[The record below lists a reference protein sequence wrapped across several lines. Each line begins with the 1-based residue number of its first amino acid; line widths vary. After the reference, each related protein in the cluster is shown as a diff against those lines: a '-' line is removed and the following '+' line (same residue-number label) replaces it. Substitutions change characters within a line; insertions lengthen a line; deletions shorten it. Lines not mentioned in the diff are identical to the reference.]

1 MPASSRA
8 YLSADS
14 IRVRL
19 PDGRV
24 LFSELTFGLTDER
37 VGVVGPNGSGKTTF
51 LRVLAG
57 ALVPS
62 AGVVRRTSEVAFV
75 PQGLSHRP
83 RATVAAVLGIDTKL
97 DALERVL
104 SGRGRASDLDVVGD
118 GWDVRERAIAAL
130 DRVGLGHLSLER
142 TLDLVSG
149 GEATRLALA
158 ARLLTEPTV
167 LLLDE
172 PTNDLDAAGRT
183 AVHALVAGWRH
194 GLVVCTHDRALLAH
208 VDRILEFSA
217 GTVRSYGGNYAVY
230 RAQWESEQA
239 AASREQESAAA
250 ALKRTRRHLRDVQ
263 ERKQRADARGR
274 RERETGS
281 QPPLVLNAAR
291 ERSEGTGGRLLETA
305 ARLADTSEHRLRA
318 ARARVDARAALR
330 ADLPPSGLAAGTTVV
345 ALSDVAI
352 GPPGAPA
359 PLLEHVTFDVVG
371 AERVRIVGPNGAGKS
386 TLLSL
391 LAGQHEALA
400 GRVHRGV
407 PLDRVAF
414 LDQGT
419 TLLGSAPTLE
429 EALLAR
435 HTTLSRNAVRAAL
448 ARFEFRADAAER
460 PVSALS
466 GGERMRAALASVFA
480 NASAGHTP
488 PQLLI
493 LDEPTNH
500 LDLESIEALESAL
513 RSFDG
518 ALVVVSHDDVFAARI
533 GLARTLDV
541 RPWRT
546 R

>member
-1 MPASSRA
+1 
-8 YLSADS
+8 
-14 IRVRL
+14 
-19 PDGRV
+19 
-24 LFSELTFGLTDER
+24 
-37 VGVVGPNGSGKTTF
+37 
-51 LRVLAG
+51 
-57 ALVPS
+57 
-62 AGVVRRTSEVAFV
+62 
-75 PQGLSHRP
+75 
-83 RATVAAVLGIDTKL
+83 
-97 DALERVL
+97 
-104 SGRGRASDLDVVGD
+104 
-118 GWDVRERAIAAL
+118 
-130 DRVGLGHLSLER
+130 
-142 TLDLVSG
+142 
-149 GEATRLALA
+149 
-158 ARLLTEPTV
+158 
-167 LLLDE
+167 
-172 PTNDLDAAGRT
+172 
-183 AVHALVAGWRH
+183 
-194 GLVVCTHDRALLAH
+194 
-208 VDRILEFSA
+208 
-217 GTVRSYGGNYAVY
+217 VY

-305 ARLADTSEHRLRA
+305 ARLADTAEQRLRA

-352 GPPGAPA
+352 GPPGASA

-386 TLLSL
+386 TLLTL

-407 PLDRVAF
+407 SLDRVAF

-435 HTTLSRNAVRAAL
+435 HHTLSRNAVRAAL